1 MSGKSAKGISKKV
14 DPITELRD
22 IRSIKKCLS
31 DNPRDY
37 CLFVIGINTNL
48 RAKDLVSLTVGMVK
62 NLKIGSELV
71 LNEKKTGKERRIS
84 MNKDCIE
91 AIQNLISSFK
101 RPRKDDSQL
110 FRGREGD
117 IKPISVNY
125 LVNKWV
131 KMINL
136 KGKYGSHS
144 LRKTF
149 GYHMRVQHKV
159 SILILM
165 QMFNHHSQK
174 QTLDYLCVQPDE
186 IKEVYMLGV
195 G

>member
-1 MSGKSAKGISKKV
+1 MTKQSAKGISKKV
-14 DPITELRD
+14 DPITELKD
-22 IRSIKKCLS
+22 IKSIKKCLN
-31 DNPRDY
+31 DNPKDL
-37 CLFVIGINTNL
+37 CLFTIGINTNL
-48 RAKDLVSLTVGMVK
+48 RASDLVRITVGMVK
-62 NLKIGSELV
+62 DLKTGDELV
-71 LNEKKTGKERRIS
+71 LNEKKTKKERRIT
-84 MNKDCIE
+84 MNQDCID

-101 RPRKDDSQL
+101 RSRKDDSQL

-117 IKPISVNY
+117 IQAIGVNY

-159 SILILM
+159 SIPILM
-165 QMFNHHSQK
+165 QIFNHHSQK

-186 IKEVYMLGV
+186 IREVYMLGV

>member
-1 MSGKSAKGISKKV
+1 MAKISAKGISKKV
-14 DPITELRD
+14 DPITELKD
-22 IRSIKKCLS
+22 IKSIKKLLK
-31 DNPRDY
+31 DNPRDL
-37 CLFVIGINTNL
+37 CLFIIGINTNL
-48 RAKDLVSLTVGMVK
+48 RASDLVKIKVGMVK
-62 NLKIGSELV
+62 DLKVGKELV
-71 LNEKKTGKERRIS
+71 LTETKTKKERRITL
-84 MNKDCIE
+84 NQDCID

-101 RPRKDDSQL
+101 QPRKDDSQL

-149 GYHMRVQHKV
+149 GYHMRVQYKV
-159 SILILM
+159 SIPVLM
-165 QMFNHHSQK
+165 HIFNHHSQK

-186 IKEVYMLGV
+186 IRDVYMLGV